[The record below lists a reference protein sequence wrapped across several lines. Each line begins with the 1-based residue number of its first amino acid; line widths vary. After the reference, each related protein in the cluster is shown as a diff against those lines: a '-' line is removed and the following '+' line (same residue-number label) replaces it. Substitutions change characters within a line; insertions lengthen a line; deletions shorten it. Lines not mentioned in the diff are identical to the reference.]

1 MLLQFKIFSLSTRLF
16 TQYLHLPEKEIK
28 GKFAKQRSCE
38 LQLHLTFIQTWIRQF
53 LVCEDWQISVSLSI
67 FHWTE
72 RT

>member
-38 LQLHLTFIQTWIRQF
+38 LRLHLIGQKGRRGEAGVFYN
-53 LVCEDWQISVSLSI
+53 
-67 FHWTE
+67 
-72 RT
+72 